1 MKKVLALILCL
12 SVMLG
17 FASCAKKVEV
27 PSKSDVKKAAADE
40 FDMDFKV
47 DSEEISD
54 DEKDAEWVLI
64 SKDGSLQVTVTWNAK
79 TPDKFEFDDDEL
91 TPTDTEPAPTSS
103 EDPTTESSEDPTT
116 TATTESSA
124 TDSSEDNSS
133 TTTAPSGVKYVNF
146 DEMNFYINGKK
157 YTLGKTTLQDLI
169 DDGVPF
175 EDGEL
180 DDAKNNLKSRY
191 QSSYIKLNPGVKGY
205 YVWIQVFNET
215 DAGKPMNECYINEIY
230 YKVTNL
236 VKDGEKQNF
245 ITFDFP
251 LDLKMEDL
259 KANSGEPNGRTYH
272 NEDNAKYIYDTL
284 EWTKKGTKFMN
295 SNRYTFDYTN
305 GELKNVVITYIP

>member
-1 MKKVLALILCL
+1 M
-12 SVMLG
+12 
-17 FASCAKKVEV
+17 
-27 PSKSDVKKAAADE
+27 
-40 FDMDFKV
+40 
-47 DSEEISD
+47 
-54 DEKDAEWVLI
+54 I

-79 TPDKFEFDDDEL
+79 TPDKFEFDDEEL

-116 TATTESSA
+116 TTTTESSA
-124 TDSSEDNSS
+124 TDSSEDNGS
-133 TTTAPSGVKYVNF
+133 TTSAPSGVKYVNF

-215 DAGKPMNECYINEIY
+215 DSGKPMNECYINEIY

>member
-47 DSEEISD
+47 DSEDISD
-54 DEKDAEWVLI
+54 DEKEAEWVLI

-79 TPDKFEFDDDEL
+79 DPDKFEFDDEEL

-116 TATTESSA
+116 TTTEATTA
-124 TDSSEDNSS
+124 DSSEDNGGS
-133 TTTAPSGVKYVNF
+133 TAAPSGVKYVNF

-205 YVWIQVFNET
+205 YVWIQVFNDT
-215 DAGKPMNECYINEIY
+215 DSGKPMNECYINEIY
-230 YKVTNL
+230 YKVTSL

-272 NEDNAKYIYDTL
+272 NEDNTKYIYDTL
-284 EWTKKGTKFMN
+284 EWTKKGTKFWN
-295 SNRYTFDYTN
+295 SNRISFRFTN
-305 GELKNVVITYIP
+305 GELKEVSMTYIP